1 MAGGERP
8 EALQCPVCGAALE
21 FKPGREVLTCEYC
34 ATPVRVGADGTVTA
48 EEKTGSASSP
58 EVVVSQVAETVDT
71 VADTV
76 ENVSQIV
83 TQASNLASLPMRFLR
98 AARSVI
104 AGCLLAL
111 VILVVIGFLIVFFLV
126 KK

>member
-1 MAGGERP
+1 MSGEQP
-8 EALQCPVCGAALE
+8 EALRCPVCGAALE

-34 ATPVRVGADGTVTA
+34 ATPVRVGADGSVA
-48 EEKTGSASSP
+48 VEEKPGAESSP
-58 EVVVSQVAETVDT
+58 EAVVSRVANTVDT

-83 TQASNLASLPMRFLR
+83 TQASSLASLPMRFLR

-104 AGCLLAL
+104 VGCLL
-111 VILVVIGFLIVFFLV
+111 VIVLIVVGGFLLFFFLA
-126 KK
+126 KR

>member
-1 MAGGERP
+1 MSGERS
-8 EALQCPVCGAALE
+8 EALTCPICGAALE
-21 FKPGREVLTCEYC
+21 YKVGHEVLTCEYC
-34 ATPVRVGADGTVTA
+34 DTPVRVGADGTVTA
-48 EEKTGSASSP
+48 EEKTDSASSP
-58 EVVVSQVAETVDT
+58 EVVISQ

-76 ENVSQIV
+76 ENVADTVEDVSQIV
-83 TQASNLASLPMRFLR
+83 NQASNLANLPMRFLR